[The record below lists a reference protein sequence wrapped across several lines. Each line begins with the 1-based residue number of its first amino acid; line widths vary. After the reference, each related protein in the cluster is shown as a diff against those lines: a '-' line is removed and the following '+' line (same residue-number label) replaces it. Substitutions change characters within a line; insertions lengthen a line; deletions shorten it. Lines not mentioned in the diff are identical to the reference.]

1 MSHALKP
8 PDVMTVD
15 EFLVWD
21 SPGPFLWQL
30 VDGVPVAMAPPSRTH
45 GTIQSE
51 LVSLVRDHLLASG
64 QPCQVVTT
72 PGVVPRSQSRRNVRV
87 PDIGVSCTPDQRG
100 EHTLRD
106 PVLLIEILSPSNHA
120 ETWSNIWTY
129 QTIPSVREIL
139 VVHSERVRAELLR
152 RAPDG
157 AWPANPVEIDGGAF
171 TLDSIGL
178 TLLLTELYRGTW
190 LADAT

>member
-30 VDGVPVAMAPPSRTH
+30 VDGVPAAMAPASPEH
-45 GTIQSE
+45 GQIQGE
-51 LVSLVRDHLLASG
+51 LGRLIGNHLLASG
-64 QPCQVVTT
+64 RPCHVVIE
-72 PGVVPRSQSRRNVRV
+72 PGIIPRSQARHNVRI
-87 PDIGVSCTPDQRG
+87 PDIGVTCSRTRRG
-100 EHTLRD
+100 DRTLRD

-139 VVHSERVRAELLR
+139 VVHSERVRAEMLR

-178 TLLLTELYRGTW
+178 TLLLAELYRGTW